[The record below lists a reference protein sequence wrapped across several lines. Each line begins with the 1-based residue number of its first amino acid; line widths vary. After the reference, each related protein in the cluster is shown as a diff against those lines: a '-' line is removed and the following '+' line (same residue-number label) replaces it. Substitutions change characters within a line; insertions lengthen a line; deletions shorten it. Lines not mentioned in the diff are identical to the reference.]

1 MSAPLREEQV
11 PIYDYQGL
19 RLGAPAQGQIAA
31 GNVNEALK
39 FLSQMGVQ
47 VQKIQPAPGQAP
59 VSQPVPRPAPSQQ
72 PSNQTRKPAGA
83 APQKPSLNLPPMADP
98 LGSPNSLLNQPV
110 QQRVGA
116 QKGPSTMD
124 DSVIRT
130 KPAKDSERS
139 VYFVQLADMTK
150 GGIPVPHALTVLAD
164 RVRHDGLSQASLRM
178 AAETGEGRTLA
189 DSMARYPDL
198 FLPGHVGGVRAG
210 ESGGYLPDAFQAM
223 ADQSRVQANL
233 NKRYWWAWVAFLN
246 TFLVF
251 LIFTLLRGVVVRGID
266 FINGKND
273 GSNTFFGGVTDSLLS
288 PWGILFII
296 LTALLIFISWA
307 KNQTFTRPL
316 RHKLGAKFP
325 ILKKRTHGEAL
336 SVFTWHLSRLAKAGL
351 SPFRSWNMAAE
362 AVPNM
367 EIAGRLT
374 QQGRNLGDSAKLSDI
389 YASLPDV
396 SWEVTSMV
404 QTGEM
409 TGRLGEALDQAS
421 AIEMAKAQE
430 AEKNFTWRLGC
441 WAALVVIGG
450 GMLGFMIIYGTYLN
464 KSFEILETGEDE
476 PAVSAPISPPV
487 SAPTGEPASGFP
499 SQ

>member
-1 MSAPLREEQV
+1 M

-19 RLGAPAQGQIAA
+19 RLGAPTQGQINAV
-31 GNVNEALK
+31 NVNEALK
-39 FLSQMGVQ
+39 SLGQMGVQ
-47 VQKIQPAPGQAP
+47 VQKIQPASDQ
-59 VSQPVPRPAPSQQ
+59 PAPAPLASA
-72 PSNQTRKPAGA
+72 SVKKATAS
-83 APQKPSLNLPPMADP
+83 PQKQPLNLAPMADP
-98 LGSPNSLLNQPV
+98 LGVPNSLLNQPV
-110 QQRVGA
+110 QQRVA
-116 QKGPSTMD
+116 PQRGPTTMD
-124 DSVIRT
+124 DGVIRT

-139 VYFVQLADMTK
+139 VYFVQLADMTR
-150 GGIPVPHALTVLAD
+150 GGIPIPQALTVLAD

-178 AAETGEGRTLA
+178 AAETGEGRNLA

-198 FLPGHVGGVRAG
+198 FLPGNVGGVRAG
-210 ESGGYLPDAFQAM
+210 ESGGYLPDAFQAL

-246 TFLVF
+246 TFLIF
-251 LIFTLLRGVVVRGID
+251 LIFTLMRGVVVRGID

-273 GSNTFFGGVTDSLLS
+273 GSNTFFGGVMDSLFS
-288 PWGILFII
+288 PWGILFIF
-296 LTALLIFISWA
+296 LTAGLIFISWA

-316 RHKLGAKFP
+316 RHKLGATVP
-325 ILKKRTHGEAL
+325 LLKKRTSGEAL
-336 SVFTWHLSRLAKAGL
+336 SIFTWHLSRLAKAGL

-367 EIAGRLT
+367 EIASRLT
-374 QQGRNLGDSAKLSDI
+374 QQGKNLGDSAKLSDI

-430 AEKNFTWRLGC
+430 AEKNFTWRMGC

-450 GMLGFMIIYGTYLN
+450 GMLGFMVIYGTYLN
-464 KSFEILETGEDE
+464 KSFEILETGEE
-476 PAVSAPISPPV
+476 EPPAVSAPVSPE
-487 SAPTGEPASGFP
+487 AGEPGAGLP

>member
-1 MSAPLREEQV
+1 M
-11 PIYDYQGL
+11 PIYEYLGHSQ
-19 RLGAPAQGQIAA
+19 GAPSSGQINAP
-31 GNVNEALK
+31 NVNEALR
-39 FLSQMGVQ
+39 LLGQQGVK
-47 VQKIQPAPGQAP
+47 VQKISPAPGQA
-59 VSQPVPRPAPSQQ
+59 SAAPNSA
-72 PSNQTRKPAGA
+72 KPAGPA
-83 APQKPSLNLPPMADP
+83 SKPSLNLPPLADP
-98 LGSPNSLLNQPV
+98 LGTPRSLLNQPV

-116 QKGPSTMD
+116 QKGPIAMD

-130 KPAKDSERS
+130 KAAKDSERS

-150 GGIPVPHALTVLAD
+150 GGIPVPQALAVLAD
-164 RVRHDGLSQASLRM
+164 RVRHSGLTDASRRM

-198 FLPGHVGGVRAG
+198 FLPGHIGAVRAG
-210 ESGGYLPDAFQAM
+210 EVGGYLPDSLQAI

-266 FINGKND
+266 FVNGKND
-273 GSNTFFGGVTDSLLS
+273 GSNTFLGGLTDSLFS
-288 PWGILFII
+288 PWGALFIV
-296 LTALLIFISWA
+296 LSGLLIFIGWA
-307 KNQTFTRPL
+307 KNQTFSRPL
-316 RHKLGAKFP
+316 RHKLGATFP
-325 ILKKRTHGEAL
+325 ILKKRTQGESL

-351 SPFRSWNMAAE
+351 SPYRTCNMAAE

-367 EIAGRLT
+367 EIAGRLS
-374 QQGRNLGDSAKLSDI
+374 QQGKNLGDSAKLSDI
-389 YASLPDV
+389 YASLPGV

-409 TGRLGEALDQAS
+409 TGRIGEALDQAS
-421 AIEMAKAQE
+421 AIEMAKAQD
-430 AEKNFTWRLGC
+430 AERNFTWRMGC

-450 GMLGFMIIYGTYLN
+450 GLLGFMIMYGTYLN
-464 KSFEILETGEDE
+464 KSLEILDTGEDDL
-476 PAVSAPISPPV
+476 PITTPV
-487 SAPTGEPASGFP
+487 SPQAGEPSSGMS